1 MYEAIGDYGLFSS
14 SFFFLP
20 ENIVHQ
26 MTKIN
31 NPAAS
36 AASTTSN
43 HHIIR
48 NLLSNKVHNNQR
60 SYILMEKLSY
70 FILLIVLLSLAACST
85 STVSP
90 TDKTSLPVETISTPQ
105 APTAIQTPSP
115 PDTEKVFT
123 KSIHKPASWSAL
135 VGWENDNL
143 LPAWQAFIKSC
154 SVLSQQVFWKA
165 SCQAATSLSK
175 PDHAALSKFFRNNFV
190 PYQIINKDNTEEG
203 IVTGYY
209 EPLLKGSR
217 KPSAQYRYPIH
228 SAPPELLT
236 INLGTLYPEVKDLRL
251 RGRLDGRKIVP
262 YYTRAEIMQNPKLL
276 SQHEFLWVEDE
287 IELFFLQVQGSGR
300 VMLDN
305 GEIIK
310 IGYADQN
317 GHPYNSIGK
326 LLVQR
331 GELLLENASMQG
343 IKQWGKKNPSKLP
356 ELLKQNA
363 RYVFFR
369 ELPADI
375 SGPIGALGV
384 PLTAGRSIAIDPQSI
399 PQGAPVFLATTW
411 PNTNK
416 PLNRLMVAQD
426 VGSAITGGVR
436 ADFFWGFG
444 EEAAN
449 QAGKMKQNGKMWVL
463 MPKNNLTVSR

>member
-1 MYEAIGDYGLFSS
+1 
-14 SFFFLP
+14 
-20 ENIVHQ
+20 
-26 MTKIN
+26 
-31 NPAAS
+31 
-36 AASTTSN
+36 
-43 HHIIR
+43 
-48 NLLSNKVHNNQR
+48 
-60 SYILMEKLSY
+60 MEKLSY
-70 FILLIVLLSLAACST
+70 FISLIALLSLAACST

-90 TDKTSLPVETISTPQ
+90 TDKDSQSVETLPTPQ
-105 APTAIQTPSP
+105 VPTAIQTPSSI
-115 PDTEKVFT
+115 DSGKVFT
-123 KSIHKPASWSAL
+123 KSIHKPVPWSAL
-135 VGWENDNL
+135 VGWESDDL
-143 LPAWQAFIKSC
+143 LPAWQAFVKSC
-154 SVLSQQVFWKA
+154 SVLSQQSLWKA
-165 SCQAATSLSK
+165 SCQAAKSLSK
-175 PDHAALSKFFRNNFV
+175 PDHAALSKFFRNNFI

-217 KPSAQYRYPIH
+217 KPSARYRYPIH
-228 SAPPELLT
+228 SAPSELLT
-236 INLGTLYPEVKDLRL
+236 ISLDTLYPEVKDLRL

-262 YYTRAEIMQNPKLL
+262 YYTRAEIMKDPKLL
-276 SQHEFLWVEDE
+276 SQYEFLWVDDE
-287 IELFFLQVQGSGR
+287 IELFFLQIQGSGR
-300 VMLDN
+300 VMLEN
-305 GEIIK
+305 GEIVK

-317 GHPYNSIGK
+317 GHPYSSIGK

-331 GELLLENASMQG
+331 GDLLLENASMQG

-436 ADFFWGFG
+436 ADFFWGYG
-444 EEAAN
+444 EEATN

-463 MPKNNLTVSR
+463 MPKSNMTVSK